1 MKTLFDSEEVR
12 IRKAK
17 FRRFLMSLMN
27 PKTGM
32 ALIGMFWLI
41 IITAAPLLLLG
52 AIIGGRL
59 TAALTAVSDA
69 VLGMGMVSIVAVP
82 ILTVR
87 KFWREHRRK

>member
-1 MKTLFDSEEVR
+1 
-12 IRKAK
+12 
-17 FRRFLMSLMN
+17 MN